1 MIDLSNFPD
10 KDSDWTEEDWFNFLI
25 YLKENGITSYK
36 EMAASVLGALNP
48 PQVGT
53 QVASNKNIQAHFGPR
68 KTMREV
74 FKWFYSMRGVCA
86 DCGTRLELQADHI
99 KPKEEFENKADAD
112 FLDNLELRCRRCN
125 VIKRPSHKNG
135 GKTFLTAAAALMW
148 LLFTKKTKNY
158 VEYEKL
164 CREYGLTMANI
175 RFQEAWAIALW
186 LKREGK
192 YNIEE

>member
-1 MIDLSNFPD
+1 MPIAVRD
-10 KDSDWTEEDWFNFLI
+10 
-25 YLKENGITSYK
+25 
-36 EMAASVLGALNP
+36 
-48 PQVGT
+48 
-53 QVASNKNIQAHFGPR
+53 
-68 KTMREV
+68 
-74 FKWFYSMRGVCA
+74 
-86 DCGTRLELQADHI
+86 LELQADHI

-148 LLFTKKTKNY
+148 LLFTKKPKNY

>member
-74 FKWFYSMRGVCA
+74 FKRSS
-86 DCGTRLELQADHI
+86 I
-99 KPKEEFENKADAD
+99 N
-112 FLDNLELRCRRCN
+112 
-125 VIKRPSHKNG
+125 
-135 GKTFLTAAAALMW
+135 
-148 LLFTKKTKNY
+148 
-158 VEYEKL
+158 
-164 CREYGLTMANI
+164 
-175 RFQEAWAIALW
+175 
-186 LKREGK
+186 
-192 YNIEE
+192 